1 LQLRLETAEA
11 MTCSVGRLQL
21 HTTQQGF
28 FVLQLDKAQD
38 AFIAWQNAGKGSSE
52 RRRLQPEIEEE
63 CKSIAWQVFYQ
74 AFAWCC

>member
-1 LQLRLETAEA
+1 
-11 MTCSVGRLQL
+11 MTCSVGRVQL
-21 HTTQQGF
+21 HTTHQNF
-28 FVLQLDKAQD
+28 PVLQLDKAQD

-63 CKSIAWQVFYQ
+63 CNSIAWQVFHK